1 VQKKTEEMLNKIK
14 KLLLKNNY
22 IDAASLAKECN
33 LSVHSIYR
41 AIRILRV
48 NGTGIIPTKNGY
60 ILSEFAK
67 KSDDVGFIRRCF
79 GRRTS
84 DVIALSAINK
94 DIQKRWASIEDQK
107 NMSAVFKYLSIK
119 QTGTEKAKKSMKYM
133 LSYVNGKGN

>member
-1 VQKKTEEMLNKIK
+1 VQKRTEEMLNKIK
-14 KLLLKNNY
+14 TLLLKNNY

>member
-1 VQKKTEEMLNKIK
+1 MQKRTEEMLNKIK
-14 KLLLKNNY
+14 TLLLKNNY